1 MEEKKN
7 GSSIKLIFGIMGIF
21 APILIF
27 QIVILVL
34 LQHNV
39 ISLTLAFILTIVA
52 IVLIFLITLQGIKT
66 LIEPIRSAI
75 TGMTGQSD
83 GDSKIQQRI
92 SKISERE
99 DEIGAFMRNIQK
111 TFGGLTDT
119 VSAIRL
125 ATSELEQVSEEFEKI
140 FDSMEHVS
148 GSTNA
153 AVEEIIGNT
162 EVQAEKVRNISEM
175 TDSIASVIEQIYQN
189 MANLK
194 QSAETALQCND
205 HASGIMKELI
215 QISKESSRAMDE
227 VSEQTR
233 KTNESAQ
240 EIRQVTEIIAGISSQ
255 TNLLA
260 LNASIEAA
268 RAGENGKGFAVVAEQ
283 IRELAD
289 QSRES
294 TEKIHKIVSD
304 LIGNS
309 NISVET
315 AGTVSEA
322 FNRQNDKIKETET
335 IFGTLNEELGKVGS
349 IIEEV
354 SGKVSELEGHKNV
367 IADAVE
373 DLNRFSDQNVQ
384 DGTVA
389 NDNMKEL
396 QSAMADCRLSTGKVN
411 KVSNELVGKIKNLG
425 DQTAKRMSHR
435 RIGIKR
441 SESCCKTDELLSA
454 KRQLFVSG

>member
-27 QIVILVL
+27 QIVILIL

-162 EVQAEKVRNISEM
+162 EVQAEKVRNIREM
-175 TDSIASVIEQIYQN
+175 TDSIASAIEQIYQN
-189 MANLK
+189 MENLK

-425 DQTAKRMSHR
+425 DQTAKRMNA
-435 RIGIKR
+435 IDG
-441 SESCCKTDELLSA
+441 
-454 KRQLFVSG
+454 

>member
-27 QIVILVL
+27 QIVILIL

-162 EVQAEKVRNISEM
+162 EVQAEKVRNIREM
-175 TDSIASVIEQIYQN
+175 TDSIASAIEQIYQN
-189 MANLK
+189 MENLK

-335 IFGTLNEELGKVGS
+335 IFGTLNEELGKVGG

-425 DQTAKRMSHR
+425 DQTAKRMNA
-435 RIGIKR
+435 IDG
-441 SESCCKTDELLSA
+441 
-454 KRQLFVSG
+454 

>member
-27 QIVILVL
+27 QIVILIL

-162 EVQAEKVRNISEM
+162 EVQAEKVRNIREM
-175 TDSIASVIEQIYQN
+175 TDSIASAIEQIYQN
-189 MANLK
+189 MENLK

-268 RAGENGKGFAVVAEQ
+268 RAGENGKGLAVVAEQ

-335 IFGTLNEELGKVGS
+335 IFGTLNEELGKVGG

-425 DQTAKRMSHR
+425 DQTAKRMNA
-435 RIGIKR
+435 IDG
-441 SESCCKTDELLSA
+441 
-454 KRQLFVSG
+454 

>member
-21 APILIF
+21 TPILIF

-52 IVLIFLITLQGIKT
+52 IVLMFLITLQGIKT
-66 LIEPIRSAI
+66 LIDPIRSAI

-83 GDSKIQQRI
+83 GNSKIQQRI

-111 TFGGLTDT
+111 TFGGLTDI

-205 HASGIMKELI
+205 NASGIMKELI

-268 RAGENGKGFAVVAEQ
+268 RAGENGKGFAVVAEEVRKLAEQ
-283 IRELAD
+283 SHDAVGSITNHVEGIRQSVAD
-289 QSRES
+289 AS
-294 TEKIHKIVSD
+294 TSILKGSQ
-304 LIGNS
+304 
-309 NISVET
+309 SVET
-315 AGTVSEA
+315 GLEKIRVARTEA
-322 FNRQNDKIKETET
+322 ENLGNIQKTSLQTAED
-335 IFGTLNEELGKVGS
+335 IFGSSQETKNSVNGVVEKSEHMTTLMEHSSEMVSDIRKRLDTQESLLQDMDRVFYQVS
-349 IIEEV
+349 DV
-354 SGKVSELEGHKNV
+354 SGQLKEIVTSSKENE
-367 IADAVE
+367 IA
-373 DLNRFSDQNVQ
+373 
-384 DGTVA
+384 
-389 NDNMKEL
+389 
-396 QSAMADCRLSTGKVN
+396 
-411 KVSNELVGKIKNLG
+411 
-425 DQTAKRMSHR
+425 
-435 RIGIKR
+435 
-441 SESCCKTDELLSA
+441 
-454 KRQLFVSG
+454 

>member
-1 MEEKKN
+1 M
-7 GSSIKLIFGIMGIF
+7 
-21 APILIF
+21 
-27 QIVILVL
+27 
-34 LQHNV
+34 
-39 ISLTLAFILTIVA
+39 TIVA

-175 TDSIASVIEQIYQN
+175 TDSIASAIEQIYQN

-354 SGKVSELEGHKNV
+354 SGKVSELEDHKNV

-425 DQTAKRMSHR
+425 DQTAKRMNA
-435 RIGIKR
+435 IDG
-441 SESCCKTDELLSA
+441 
-454 KRQLFVSG
+454 

>member
-21 APILIF
+21 TPILIF

-52 IVLIFLITLQGIKT
+52 IVLMFLITLQGIKV
-66 LIEPIRSAI
+66 LIDPIRSAI

-205 HASGIMKELI
+205 NASGIMKELI

-268 RAGENGKGFAVVAEQ
+268 RAGENGKGFAVVAEEVRKLAEQ
-283 IRELAD
+283 SHDAVGSITNHVEGIRQSVAD
-289 QSRES
+289 AS
-294 TEKIHKIVSD
+294 TSILKGSQ
-304 LIGNS
+304 
-309 NISVET
+309 SVET
-315 AGTVSEA
+315 GLEKIRVARTEA
-322 FNRQNDKIKETET
+322 ENLGNIQKTSLQTAED
-335 IFGTLNEELGKVGS
+335 IFGSSQETKNSVNGVVEKSEHMTTLMEHSSEMVSDIRKRLDTQESLLQDMDRVFYQVS
-349 IIEEV
+349 DV
-354 SGKVSELEGHKNV
+354 SGQLKEIVTSSKENE
-367 IADAVE
+367 IA
-373 DLNRFSDQNVQ
+373 
-384 DGTVA
+384 
-389 NDNMKEL
+389 
-396 QSAMADCRLSTGKVN
+396 
-411 KVSNELVGKIKNLG
+411 
-425 DQTAKRMSHR
+425 
-435 RIGIKR
+435 
-441 SESCCKTDELLSA
+441 
-454 KRQLFVSG
+454 

>member
-367 IADAVE
+367 ITDAVE

-425 DQTAKRMSHR
+425 DQTAKRMNA
-435 RIGIKR
+435 IDG
-441 SESCCKTDELLSA
+441 
-454 KRQLFVSG
+454 

>member
-425 DQTAKRMSHR
+425 DQTAKRMSA
-435 RIGIKR
+435 IDG
-441 SESCCKTDELLSA
+441 
-454 KRQLFVSG
+454 

>member
-411 KVSNELVGKIKNLG
+411 NVSNELVGKIKNLG
-425 DQTAKRMSHR
+425 DQTAKRMNA
-435 RIGIKR
+435 IDG
-441 SESCCKTDELLSA
+441 
-454 KRQLFVSG
+454 

>member
-175 TDSIASVIEQIYQN
+175 TDSIASAIEQIYQN
-189 MANLK
+189 MENLK

-335 IFGTLNEELGKVGS
+335 IFGTLNEELGKVGR

-354 SGKVSELEGHKNV
+354 SGKVSELEDHKNV

-425 DQTAKRMSHR
+425 DQTAKRMNA
-435 RIGIKR
+435 IDG
-441 SESCCKTDELLSA
+441 
-454 KRQLFVSG
+454 

>member
-21 APILIF
+21 TPILIF

-52 IVLIFLITLQGIKT
+52 IVLMFLITLQGIKT
-66 LIEPIRSAI
+66 LIDPIRSAI

-83 GDSKIQQRI
+83 GNSKIQQRI

-162 EVQAEKVRNISEM
+162 
-175 TDSIASVIEQIYQN
+175 
-189 MANLK
+189 
-194 QSAETALQCND
+194 ALQCND
-205 HASGIMKELI
+205 NASGIMKELI

-322 FNRQNDKIKETET
+322 FNRQNEKIKETET

-349 IIEEV
+349 VMEEV

-425 DQTAKRMSHR
+425 DQTAKRMNA
-435 RIGIKR
+435 IDG
-441 SESCCKTDELLSA
+441 
-454 KRQLFVSG
+454 

>member
-7 GSSIKLIFGIMGIF
+7 GSSIKLIFGIMGKF

-425 DQTAKRMSHR
+425 DQTAKRMNA
-435 RIGIKR
+435 IDG
-441 SESCCKTDELLSA
+441 
-454 KRQLFVSG
+454 

>member
-175 TDSIASVIEQIYQN
+175 TDAIASVIEQVYQN

-425 DQTAKRMSHR
+425 DQTAKRMNA
-435 RIGIKR
+435 IDG
-441 SESCCKTDELLSA
+441 
-454 KRQLFVSG
+454 

>member
-189 MANLK
+189 MENLK

-335 IFGTLNEELGKVGS
+335 IFGTLNEELGKVGG

-425 DQTAKRMSHR
+425 DQTAKRMNA
-435 RIGIKR
+435 IDG
-441 SESCCKTDELLSA
+441 
-454 KRQLFVSG
+454 

>member
-175 TDSIASVIEQIYQN
+175 TDSIAGAIEQIYQN
-189 MANLK
+189 MENLK

-354 SGKVSELEGHKNV
+354 SGKVSELEDHKNV

-425 DQTAKRMSHR
+425 DQTAKRMNA
-435 RIGIKR
+435 IDG
-441 SESCCKTDELLSA
+441 
-454 KRQLFVSG
+454 

>member
-175 TDSIASVIEQIYQN
+175 TDSIASAIEQIYQN

-309 NISVET
+309 NISVEK

-354 SGKVSELEGHKNV
+354 SGKVSELEDHKNV

-425 DQTAKRMSHR
+425 DQTAKRMNA
-435 RIGIKR
+435 IDG
-441 SESCCKTDELLSA
+441 
-454 KRQLFVSG
+454 

>member
-92 SKISERE
+92 SKISVRE
-99 DEIGAFMRNIQK
+99 DEIGAFIRNIPK

-425 DQTAKRMSHR
+425 DQTAKRMNA
-435 RIGIKR
+435 IDG
-441 SESCCKTDELLSA
+441 
-454 KRQLFVSG
+454 

>member
-367 IADAVE
+367 IA
-373 DLNRFSDQNVQ
+373 
-384 DGTVA
+384 
-389 NDNMKEL
+389 
-396 QSAMADCRLSTGKVN
+396 C
-411 KVSNELVGKIKNLG
+411 
-425 DQTAKRMSHR
+425 
-435 RIGIKR
+435 
-441 SESCCKTDELLSA
+441 LLYTSPSP
-454 KRQLFVSG
+454 RDS

>member
-148 GSTNA
+148 GSTNV

-425 DQTAKRMSHR
+425 DQTAKRMNA
-435 RIGIKR
+435 IDG
-441 SESCCKTDELLSA
+441 
-454 KRQLFVSG
+454 

>member
-111 TFGGLTDT
+111 TFGGLSDT

-175 TDSIASVIEQIYQN
+175 TDSIASAIEQIYQN
-189 MANLK
+189 MENLK

-335 IFGTLNEELGKVGS
+335 IFGTLNEELGKVGG

-425 DQTAKRMSHR
+425 DQTAKRMNA
-435 RIGIKR
+435 IDG
-441 SESCCKTDELLSA
+441 
-454 KRQLFVSG
+454 

>member
-27 QIVILVL
+27 QIVILIL

-162 EVQAEKVRNISEM
+162 EVQAEKVRNIREM
-175 TDSIASVIEQIYQN
+175 TDSIASAIEQIYQN
-189 MANLK
+189 MENLK

-354 SGKVSELEGHKNV
+354 SGKVSELEDHKNV

-425 DQTAKRMSHR
+425 DQTAKRMNA
-435 RIGIKR
+435 IDG
-441 SESCCKTDELLSA
+441 
-454 KRQLFVSG
+454 

>member
-354 SGKVSELEGHKNV
+354 SGKLSELEGHKNV

-425 DQTAKRMSHR
+425 DQTAKRMNA
-435 RIGIKR
+435 IDG
-441 SESCCKTDELLSA
+441 
-454 KRQLFVSG
+454 

>member
-175 TDSIASVIEQIYQN
+175 TDSIASAIEQIYQN
-189 MANLK
+189 MENLK

-315 AGTVSEA
+315 AGTVSDA

-354 SGKVSELEGHKNV
+354 SGKVSELEDHKNV

-425 DQTAKRMSHR
+425 DQTAKRMNA
-435 RIGIKR
+435 IDG
-441 SESCCKTDELLSA
+441 
-454 KRQLFVSG
+454 

>member
-189 MANLK
+189 MENLK

-411 KVSNELVGKIKNLG
+411 KVSNELVGKIKNFG
-425 DQTAKRMSHR
+425 DQTAKRMNA
-435 RIGIKR
+435 IDG
-441 SESCCKTDELLSA
+441 
-454 KRQLFVSG
+454 

>member
-189 MANLK
+189 MVNLK

-322 FNRQNDKIKETET
+322 FNRQNEKIKETET

-349 IIEEV
+349 VMEEV

-425 DQTAKRMSHR
+425 DQTAKRMNA
-435 RIGIKR
+435 IDG
-441 SESCCKTDELLSA
+441 
-454 KRQLFVSG
+454 

>member
-175 TDSIASVIEQIYQN
+175 TDSIASAIEQIYQN
-189 MANLK
+189 MENLK

-396 QSAMADCRLSTGKVN
+396 QSAMADCRLSTGKVK

-425 DQTAKRMSHR
+425 DQTAKRMNA
-435 RIGIKR
+435 IDG
-441 SESCCKTDELLSA
+441 
-454 KRQLFVSG
+454 

>member
-75 TGMTGQSD
+75 TGMTGQGQ

-175 TDSIASVIEQIYQN
+175 TDSIASAIEQIYQN
-189 MANLK
+189 MENLK

-425 DQTAKRMSHR
+425 DQTAKRMNA
-435 RIGIKR
+435 IDG
-441 SESCCKTDELLSA
+441 
-454 KRQLFVSG
+454 

>member
-1 MEEKKN
+1 MVLP
-7 GSSIKLIFGIMGIF
+7 G
-21 APILIF
+21 
-27 QIVILVL
+27 IVILVL

-425 DQTAKRMSHR
+425 DQTAKRMNA
-435 RIGIKR
+435 IDG
-441 SESCCKTDELLSA
+441 
-454 KRQLFVSG
+454 

>member
-175 TDSIASVIEQIYQN
+175 TDSIAGAIEQIYQN
-189 MANLK
+189 MENLK

-294 TEKIHKIVSD
+294 TEKIQKIVSD

-354 SGKVSELEGHKNV
+354 SGKVSELEDHKNV

-425 DQTAKRMSHR
+425 DQTAKRMNA
-435 RIGIKR
+435 IDG
-441 SESCCKTDELLSA
+441 
-454 KRQLFVSG
+454 

>member
-175 TDSIASVIEQIYQN
+175 TDSIASAIEQIYQN

-354 SGKVSELEGHKNV
+354 SGKVSELEDHKNV

-384 DGTVA
+384 DGMVA

-425 DQTAKRMSHR
+425 DQTAKRMNA
-435 RIGIKR
+435 IDG
-441 SESCCKTDELLSA
+441 
-454 KRQLFVSG
+454 

>member
-1 MEEKKN
+1 MGAFQLLAGANEVVLRLFDLR
-7 GSSIKLIFGIMGIF
+7 GHRAALIQWQREVQADLVLPG
-21 APILIF
+21 
-27 QIVILVL
+27 IVILVL

-425 DQTAKRMSHR
+425 DQTAKRMNA
-435 RIGIKR
+435 IDG
-441 SESCCKTDELLSA
+441 
-454 KRQLFVSG
+454 

>member
-21 APILIF
+21 VPILIF

-52 IVLIFLITLQGIKT
+52 IVLIFLITLQGIKM

-162 EVQAEKVRNISEM
+162 EVQAEKVRNIREM
-175 TDSIASVIEQIYQN
+175 TDSIASAIEQIYQN
-189 MANLK
+189 MENLK

-349 IIEEV
+349 VIEEV

-425 DQTAKRMSHR
+425 DQTAKRMNA
-435 RIGIKR
+435 IDG
-441 SESCCKTDELLSA
+441 
-454 KRQLFVSG
+454 

>member
-175 TDSIASVIEQIYQN
+175 TDSIASAIEQIYQN

-289 QSRES
+289 QSRDS

-354 SGKVSELEGHKNV
+354 SGKVSELEDHKNV

-425 DQTAKRMSHR
+425 DQTAKRMNA
-435 RIGIKR
+435 IDG
-441 SESCCKTDELLSA
+441 
-454 KRQLFVSG
+454 

>member
-125 ATSELEQVSEEFEKI
+125 ATSEVEQVSEEFEKI

-425 DQTAKRMSHR
+425 DQTAKRMNA
-435 RIGIKR
+435 IDG
-441 SESCCKTDELLSA
+441 
-454 KRQLFVSG
+454 

>member
-189 MANLK
+189 MVNLK
-194 QSAETALQCND
+194 QSAGN
-205 HASGIMKELI
+205 GI
-215 QISKESSRAMDE
+215 AM
-227 VSEQTR
+227 
-233 KTNESAQ
+233 
-240 EIRQVTEIIAGISSQ
+240 
-255 TNLLA
+255 
-260 LNASIEAA
+260 
-268 RAGENGKGFAVVAEQ
+268 
-283 IRELAD
+283 
-289 QSRES
+289 
-294 TEKIHKIVSD
+294 
-304 LIGNS
+304 
-309 NISVET
+309 
-315 AGTVSEA
+315 
-322 FNRQNDKIKETET
+322 
-335 IFGTLNEELGKVGS
+335 
-349 IIEEV
+349 
-354 SGKVSELEGHKNV
+354 
-367 IADAVE
+367 
-373 DLNRFSDQNVQ
+373 
-384 DGTVA
+384 
-389 NDNMKEL
+389 
-396 QSAMADCRLSTGKVN
+396 
-411 KVSNELVGKIKNLG
+411 
-425 DQTAKRMSHR
+425 
-435 RIGIKR
+435 
-441 SESCCKTDELLSA
+441 
-454 KRQLFVSG
+454 

>member
-175 TDSIASVIEQIYQN
+175 TDSIASAIEQIYQN
-189 MANLK
+189 MENLK

-335 IFGTLNEELGKVGS
+335 IFGTLNEELGKVGG

-425 DQTAKRMSHR
+425 DQTAKRMNA
-435 RIGIKR
+435 IDG
-441 SESCCKTDELLSA
+441 
-454 KRQLFVSG
+454 

>member
-175 TDSIASVIEQIYQN
+175 TDSIASAIEQIYQN

-354 SGKVSELEGHKNV
+354 SGKVSELEDHKNV

-389 NDNMKEL
+389 NDNMKEQ

-425 DQTAKRMSHR
+425 DQTAKRMNA
-435 RIGIKR
+435 IDG
-441 SESCCKTDELLSA
+441 
-454 KRQLFVSG
+454 